1 MLKTCL
7 KKYTYGQEKACFPS
21 ETIEKVLQR
30 LYSTDKSILKEI
42 SKIDNLDRIGVPV
55 YMCKVDEEIAI
66 SLGIDETFG
75 KGITTEQ
82 AKASALM
89 ELAER
94 YSNFSF
100 LLKDHFLI
108 DFYENLKKKAIPI
121 ESLLLSLCDV
131 FREER
136 FIEKLKN
143 TPLKWI
149 EAYDLMDSK
158 KVLFPLQ
165 WFYRIY
171 GTSGWAAG
179 NTLEEAT
186 LQALCEIIERHCIST
201 VMEEKLEVPTVS
213 IESIENPLIKELIEK
228 FLASRIEIFIKDFS
242 LNLGIPTL
250 AVISYDPLAPT
261 DTLKVY
267 GAAGTHPNPDLA
279 LIRALIEVIQ
289 HRAQVLYREF
299 VQKKQGGPTFCFLKF
314 KDLKDAEF
322 LLKGKKIFFNKLSY
336 FSHPDFK
343 IEIEYVLDQL
353 FKKGLKA
360 YLIETTHPVL
370 KIPSVIVTVPGARLN
385 RPSTKLHPYL
395 LIARQLMDIEKYK
408 EALFYIEETF
418 KEAPSYEGLPQILS
432 QAAIC
437 AKMAGDY
444 KKSFMYYKK
453 LIKKFPYLLQSKEF
467 VNDFLK
473 IMEAAG
479 ESNFTF

>member
-7 KKYTYGQEKACFPS
+7 KKYTYGQEKACSPS
-21 ETIEKVLQR
+21 ETIEKALQR

-42 SKIDNLDRIGVPV
+42 SRIDNLDRIGVPV
-55 YMCKVDEEIAI
+55 YMCKVDEEIAN
-66 SLGIDETFG
+66 SLGIDEAFG

-89 ELAER
+89 ELVER

-108 DFYENLKKKAIPI
+108 DFYENLKEKAIPI

-149 EAYDLMDSK
+149 EAYDLMDAK

-228 FLASRIEIFIKDFS
+228 FLASGIEIFIKDFS

-370 KIPSVIVTVPGARLN
+370 K
-385 RPSTKLHPYL
+385 
-395 LIARQLMDIEKYK
+395 
-408 EALFYIEETF
+408 
-418 KEAPSYEGLPQILS
+418 
-432 QAAIC
+432 
-437 AKMAGDY
+437 
-444 KKSFMYYKK
+444 
-453 LIKKFPYLLQSKEF
+453 
-467 VNDFLK
+467 
-473 IMEAAG
+473 
-479 ESNFTF
+479 

>member
-7 KKYTYGQEKACFPS
+7 KKYTYAQEKACSPL
-21 ETIEKVLQR
+21 ETIEKVLQKF
-30 LYSTDKSILKEI
+30 YNFNKSILKEI
-42 SKIDNLDRIGVPV
+42 SRIDNLDRIGVPV
-55 YMCKVDEEIAI
+55 YMCKIDEEIAN

-75 KGITTEQ
+75 KGITSEQ

-89 ELAER
+89 ELVER

-108 DFYENLKKKAIPI
+108 DFYENLKEKTIPI
-121 ESLLLSLCDV
+121 ENLLLSICDV
-131 FREER
+131 FREKR
-136 FIEKLKN
+136 FIEELKII
-143 TPLKWI
+143 PLKWI
-149 EAYDLMDSK
+149 EAYDFIESK

-171 GTSGWAAG
+171 GTNGWAAG

-201 VMEEKLEVPTVS
+201 VMEEKLEVPTIT
-213 IESIENPLIKELIEK
+213 IESIENPLIKELIKK
-228 FLASRIEIFIKDFS
+228 FLSSGIEIIIKDFS
-242 LNLGIPTL
+242 LNLDIPTL
-250 AVISYDPLAPT
+250 AVISYDPLAST
-261 DTLKVY
+261 ETLKIY
-267 GAAGTHPNPDLA
+267 GAAGTHLNPDLA
-279 LIRALIEVIQ
+279 LIRALIELIQ

-322 LLKGKKIFFNKLSY
+322 LLKGKKIFFNKLPY

-343 IEIEYVLDQL
+343 IEIEYVLDKL
-353 FKKGLKA
+353 FKRGLKA
-360 YLIETTHPVL
+360 YLIETTHPLL
-370 KIPSVIVTVPGARLN
+370 KIPSVIVTIPGARLN

-395 LIARQLMDIEKYK
+395 LIARQLMDIGMYEK
-408 EALFYIEETF
+408 ALFYIEETF
-418 KEAPSYEGLPQILS
+418 KEASSYEELPQILS
-432 QAAIC
+432 QAATC

-453 LIKKFPYLLQSKEF
+453 LIEKFPYLMQSKKF
-467 VNDFLK
+467 VNDFLE
-473 IMEAAG
+473 IMKAARI
-479 ESNFTF
+479 